1 MIDYWQLFINH
12 YCNEL
17 RIAKNFCV
25 IRDPD
30 QLQTMS
36 INMPLQTCL
45 HSNRMKTFLIEEV
58 FGRFSRFKYGDIS
71 PINKCKM
78 LKHTKFHF
86 DFCFFYLLIVTMK
99 VVLELDY
106 MWEPAILSQLA
117 LKWLTDEFQMCWLSS
132 KKIQYLSNNVSNRLF
147 FSQH

>member
-1 MIDYWQLFINH
+1 MIDYWQLLINH

-17 RIAKNFCV
+17 RISKNFCV

-45 HSNRMKTFLIEEV
+45 HNNRMKTFLIEEV

-86 DFCFFYLLIVTMK
+86 DFCFFFFIY
-99 VVLELDY
+99 
-106 MWEPAILSQLA
+106 
-117 LKWLTDEFQMCWLSS
+117 SS
-132 KKIQYLSNNVSNRLF
+132 SLGRCASSGTKLYVRAWHTFTISFEMVDR
-147 FSQH
+147 

>member
-17 RIAKNFCV
+17 RISKNFCV

-45 HSNRMKTFLIEEV
+45 HNNRMKTFLIEEV

-86 DFCFFYLLIVTMK
+86 DFCFF
-99 VVLELDY
+99 
-106 MWEPAILSQLA
+106 LS
-117 LKWLTDEFQMCWLSS
+117 THRHYEGGSGT
-132 KKIQYLSNNVSNRLF
+132 RLYVRACHTF
-147 FSQH
+147 TISFEMVDR